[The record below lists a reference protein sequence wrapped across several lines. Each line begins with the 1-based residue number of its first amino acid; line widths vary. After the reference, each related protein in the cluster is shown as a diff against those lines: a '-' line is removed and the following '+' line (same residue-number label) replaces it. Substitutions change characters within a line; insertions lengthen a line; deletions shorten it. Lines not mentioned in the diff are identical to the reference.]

1 LKPEKRSDAITWPGN
16 AGLGR
21 KEGRKAIEIARN
33 LMGRKMP
40 MDDIMGITGLTAEEI
55 KGLRLN

>member
-1 LKPEKRSDAITWPGN
+1 VL
-16 AGLGR
+16 
-21 KEGRKAIEIARN
+21 EIARN

-55 KGLRLN
+55 NRLRLN

>member
-1 LKPEKRSDAITWPGN
+1 MARERGA
-16 AGLGR
+16 R
-21 KEGRKAIEIARN
+21 QEGRRKAVLEIARN

-40 MDDIMGITGLTAEEI
+40 LDDIMGITGLTFEEI